1 MSGSSANAAARRRR
15 AAPEAPTP
23 TTNVNPNVNPNP
35 SVTPV
40 PTANMSQPL
49 QLLYVHEE
57 RFNDLEE
64 NLENTVIEIIN
75 KRMAEQNLNEKLKFL
90 SDKLNLLTNDFNNIK
105 DLVIKSQT
113 LGLETNTE
121 MLKMKDAI
129 NDLDSKIKEA
139 ANDEDENMF
148 SDSAAK
154 MLFKSMFEGG
164 MPNNMEEL
172 NKMNVDE
179 FNTLNIHDKVEDDDL
194 EVEAGSINQLSVTS
208 EEIEDRPINELVMDK
223 EEIGKLVME
232 ELKDDRKDLEANVID
247 ELKEKITGVEVNNID
262 ELSKTE
268 LEKVREEVL
277 GEILEEMKEGNN
289 IPLIEEPV
297 SNVESK

>member
-15 AAPEAPTP
+15 AAPEAPT
-23 TTNVNPNVNPNP
+23 TNVNPNVNPNP
-35 SVTPV
+35 SVTPI

-64 NLENTVIEIIN
+64 NLEQTIIEIIN

-90 SDKLNLLTNDFNNIK
+90 SDKLNVLTNDYNNIK

-121 MLKMKDAI
+121 MLKMKDDL

-139 ANDEDENMF
+139 GNDEEENMF

-194 EVEAGSINQLSVTS
+194 EVEAGSVNQLSVTS
-208 EEIEDRPINELVMDK
+208 EEIEASPIDELVMDK

-232 ELKDDRKDLEANVID
+232 ELKDDRKELEANVID